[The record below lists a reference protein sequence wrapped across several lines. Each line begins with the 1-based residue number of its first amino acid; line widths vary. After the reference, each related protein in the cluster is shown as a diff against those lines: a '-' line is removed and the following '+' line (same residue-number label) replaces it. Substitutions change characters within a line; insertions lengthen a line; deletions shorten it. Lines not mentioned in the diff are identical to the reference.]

1 MAIAEVKDVRNSV
14 FINGSPASS
23 GQMFDYGDVIETY
36 DISKGLEESFKSDVI
51 VSLNPESS
59 YILKINKIQYFET
72 YEFCNHKELWLK
84 YKDLLKRSI
93 KIYQGNLLK
102 KKEWRKKN

>member
-1 MAIAEVKDVRNSV
+1 MKLILVEFSWHAKEIVNK
-14 FINGSPASS
+14 
-23 GQMFDYGDVIETY
+23 
-36 DISKGLEESFKSDVI
+36 KESFKSDVV

-84 YKDLLKRSI
+84 YNDLIKRSI
-93 KIYQGNLLK
+93 RTGL
-102 KKEWRKKN
+102 